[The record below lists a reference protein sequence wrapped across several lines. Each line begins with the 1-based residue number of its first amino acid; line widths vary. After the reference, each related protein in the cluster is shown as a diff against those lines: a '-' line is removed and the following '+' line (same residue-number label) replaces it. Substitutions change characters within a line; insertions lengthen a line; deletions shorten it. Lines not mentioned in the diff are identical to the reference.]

1 MASDLVPSLA
11 PCQASQLDDPFLNR
25 EWFAVAWS
33 REIEPGKLLA
43 RRLMARDLVLWRSQ
57 EGLHCWRDLCVHRGA
72 RLSLGAIRPATVAS
86 SFASVSESRTD
97 RSDCLVCPYHAW
109 EYAPSGAC
117 VRTPSHPEM
126 TPPARARV
134 ETYQVRERYGVV
146 WVTMGEPRGPLPE
159 FSLPETSGFRTVLA
173 GPYRFR
179 ALGPRVIENLLDVA
193 HLGFVHAGLLG
204 DPERGQVE
212 DFAVTAGS
220 CGADWRGPEAREIR
234 IWQPDPD
241 GTGMAALVNYHYW
254 VNGPLTAGFVK
265 TEGVRRFGILAQ
277 VAPIDAGTCESRLI
291 MSLNYGDEVGDAE
304 LLRFQDH
311 VTEQDRVVV
320 ESQRPELLPLDLQ
333 AELHLRSDRM
343 AIAYRKWLREIGFT
357 YGTA

>member
-1 MASDLVPSLA
+1 
-11 PCQASQLDDPFLNR
+11 
-25 EWFAVAWS
+25 
-33 REIEPGKLLA
+33 
-43 RRLMARDLVLWRSQ
+43 
-57 EGLHCWRDLCVHRGA
+57 
-72 RLSLGAIRPATVAS
+72 
-86 SFASVSESRTD
+86 
-97 RSDCLVCPYHAW
+97 
-109 EYAPSGAC
+109 
-117 VRTPSHPEM
+117 M
-126 TPPARARV
+126 TPPVRARV

-146 WVTMGEPRGPLPE
+146 WVAMGEPRGPLPE
-159 FSLPETSGFRTVLA
+159 FLLPEALGFRTVLA

-204 DPERGQVE
+204 DPQRGQVE
-212 DFAVTAGS
+212 DYAVSAGS
-220 CGADWRGPEAREIR
+220 SGADWRGPEAREIR

-277 VAPIDAGTCESRLI
+277 VAPVDAETCESRLI
-291 MSLNYGDEVGDAE
+291 MSLNYGDEVADAE

-320 ESQRPELLPLDLQ
+320 ESQRPERLPLDLQ
-333 AELHLRSDRM
+333 AELHLNSDRTS
-343 AIAYRKWLREIGFT
+343 IAYRQWLKEIGLTF
-357 YGTA
+357 GTS